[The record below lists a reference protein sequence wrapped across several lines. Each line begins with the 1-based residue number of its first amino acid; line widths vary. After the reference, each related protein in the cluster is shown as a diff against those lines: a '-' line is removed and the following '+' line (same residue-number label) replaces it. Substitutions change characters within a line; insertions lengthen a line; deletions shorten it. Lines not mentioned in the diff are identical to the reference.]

1 MKLIEFPSE
10 LVVFSNRI
18 DSHWQTKLQTSL
30 SEKQVAISELTLKD
44 WYSELQVILSSEE
57 KLPSTLWAIAAKLA
71 WLQADVS
78 FFIDY
83 SDVIEAVRDEPLFL
97 CYYGAGVSEFIDLE
111 KGLDLIEEGI
121 SHLESSK
128 DSHALFD
135 ISIPYTLILNNSKN
149 KESLRKFYHK
159 IKQLFEEKKLEI
171 EFDYNLLIAS
181 FNCCRIFASKKKSE
195 KEYLEETLQ
204 IALKS
209 QHHLI
214 AGLVYSSLAKWEEE
228 TSNSLYQK
236 NMEACLKQ
244 YQTINARYRSLIAY
258 TNYAHFFSSK
268 VNYEESSRY
277 LSKAFKLAEEIIESP
292 EDGPGLYVYPL
303 IGKAWIQIEQGKLN
317 EALGTL
323 QLALGK
329 ANDYNNIYYQV
340 KVEYDIAYV
349 FFLLMKYDLSLN
361 HAENALSLTEKL
373 PTKQLQ
379 YAYRLEYADILTD
392 LNKFNKVENTLDTID
407 PNDLEGCSKVQY
419 DYVKGKFELNRH
431 NLGTSKQYFERAINN
446 IEECSHLRALLL
458 FTLSE
463 EYIREFRLSED
474 PKILQEAQEMIEEGL
489 EGIHDVPTRTKG
501 KIISA
506 ILLSAQDRHE
516 EAEEI
521 LESLISPS
529 VELIPHF
536 RDLAVRLLDNIRDSR
551 ISRVSISPITNFKDV
566 IRYLR
571 DAKTS
576 IESPPR

>member
-10 LVVFSNRI
+10 LMIFSNRI
-18 DSHWQTKLQTSL
+18 DSHWQTKLQTIL
-30 SEKQVAISELTLKD
+30 SEKQVTISDLTLKD
-44 WYSELQVILSSEE
+44 WYSELQVIVSSEE
-57 KLPSTLWAIAAKLA
+57 KLPSTLWALAAKLA

-78 FFIDY
+78 FFIDH
-83 SDVIEAVRDEPLFL
+83 SDVIETVRDEPLFL
-97 CYYGAGVSEFIDLE
+97 CYYGAGISEFFDLE

-121 SHLESSK
+121 SHLEFSK
-128 DSHALFD
+128 EYHALFD
-135 ISIPYTLILNNSKN
+135 ISIPYILILNNSNN

-159 IKQLFEEKKLEI
+159 IKQLFEEKKPEI
-171 EFDYNLLIAS
+171 EFDYHHLIIA
-181 FNCCRIFASKKKSE
+181 FNCCKIFASKKKSE
-195 KEYLEETLQ
+195 KEDLEETLQ

-228 TSNSLYQK
+228 TSYKK

-244 YQTINARYRSLIAY
+244 YQTINARYRLIIAY
-258 TNYAHFFSSK
+258 TNYARFFSSK
-268 VNYEESSRY
+268 ANYEESSRY
-277 LSKAFKLAEEIIESP
+277 LSKAFKLAEEISQSR
-292 EDGPGLYVYPL
+292 EDGPGLYIYPL
-303 IGKAWIQIEQGKLN
+303 TRKAWMQIEQGKLN
-317 EALGTL
+317 EALETL
-323 QLALGK
+323 QLTLGK
-329 ANDYNNIYYQV
+329 ANDYNSIYYQV
-340 KVEYDIAYV
+340 KIEYGIAYV

-361 HAENALSLTEKL
+361 HAEKALSLTEKL

-392 LNKFNKVENTLDTID
+392 LNKFNKVENTLEMID
-407 PNDLEGCSKVQY
+407 PNNLEGCSKVQY

-446 IEECSHLRALLL
+446 IEECSHLRPLLL

-474 PKILQEAQEMIEEGL
+474 PKILQEAQEMIEKGL
-489 EGIHDVPTRTKG
+489 EGIHDAPTRTKG

-529 VELIPHF
+529 VGLI
-536 RDLAVRLLDNIRDSR
+536 LRDSR
-551 ISRVSISPITNFKDV
+551 ISRVNISPITNFKDV

-576 IESPPR
+576 IESHPR

>member
-18 DSHWQTKLQTSL
+18 DSHWQTKLRTIL
-30 SEKQVAISELTLKD
+30 SEKQARISELTLKD
-44 WYSELQVILSSEE
+44 WYSELKVILSSEE

-78 FFIDY
+78 FFIDH
-83 SDVIEAVRDEPLFL
+83 SDVIKEVRDEPLFL
-97 CYYGAGVSEFIDLE
+97 CYFGAGISEFLDLK

-121 SHLESSK
+121 SHLESSQ

-135 ISIPYTLILNNSKN
+135 ISIPYILILNNSNN
-149 KESLRKFYHK
+149 KDSLRKFYHK
-159 IKQLFEEKKLEI
+159 IDQLFEEKKSEI
-171 EFDYNLLIAS
+171 EFNYHQLITT
-181 FNCCRIFASKKKSE
+181 FNCCKIFALEKKSE
-195 KEYLEETLQ
+195 KENLKETLQ
-204 IALKS
+204 IALKN

-228 TSNSLYQK
+228 FSYQK
-236 NMEACLKQ
+236 NMEACMEQ
-244 YQTINARYRSLIAY
+244 YQIINARLRTIIAY
-258 TNYAHFFSSK
+258 TNYAHFLSSK
-268 VNYEESSRY
+268 ARYEESSRY
-277 LSKAFKLAEEIIESP
+277 LSKAFKLAEKIIKSP
-292 EDGPGLYVYPL
+292 EDGPGLYIYPL
-303 IGKAWIQIEQGKLN
+303 TQKAWMQIEQGKLN
-317 EALGTL
+317 EALETL
-323 QLALGK
+323 QLALGNAK
-329 ANDYNNIYYQV
+329 NYNSNYYQI
-340 KVEYDIAYV
+340 KIEYGIAYV

-379 YAYRLEYADILTD
+379 CTYRLEYADILTD
-392 LNKFNKVENTLDTID
+392 LNKFNEVENILKTID

-419 DYVKGKFELNRH
+419 DYVKGKLELNRH
-431 NLGTSKQYFERAINN
+431 NLGTSKHHFERAINN
-446 IEECSHLRALLL
+446 IEKCSHLKPLLL

-489 EGIHDVPTRTKG
+489 KGIHDVPTLTKG

-521 LESLISPS
+521 LESLISP
-529 VELIPHF
+529 
-536 RDLAVRLLDNIRDSR
+536 
-551 ISRVSISPITNFKDV
+551 
-566 IRYLR
+566 
-571 DAKTS
+571 
-576 IESPPR
+576 